1 MSLILPVDG
10 LEPLHTN
17 NHAFHNLKKVWMFFY
32 IIMKGT
38 KKRANLIIVKCHK
51 IKEIALKDFGNN
63 IGWGLILGYFV
74 IYLKLLQIWGRLLAI
89 CKILLAWN
97 RNKYFS

>member
-1 MSLILPVDG
+1 MDG

-63 IGWGLILGYFV
+63 MSWGLIIDYLV
-74 IYLKLLQIWGRLLAI
+74 IYFKILQICGRLFTK
-89 CKILLAWN
+89 CKILLA
-97 RNKYFS
+97 K